1 MKKLRKGD
9 DVIVISGK
17 DKGKRGAI
25 IKINSD
31 DRVIVQGINLVKKHQ
46 KPNPSTGTSG
56 GIIDKEM
63 PIHISNI
70 AIYNFTTKK
79 PDRVSFKINDENEKI
94 RIFKSSG
101 DVIPFATLRTK

>member
-25 IKINSD
+25 VKINSD

-79 PDRVSFKINDENEKI
+79 PDRAGLNIKGRSEEHT
-94 RIFKSSG
+94 
-101 DVIPFATLRTK
+101 A

>member
-17 DKGKRGAI
+17 DKGKRGTI
-25 IKINSD
+25 VKINSD

-46 KPNPSTGTSG
+46 KPNSSTGTSG

-70 AIYNFTTKK
+70 AIYNLTTKK
-79 PDRVSFKINDENEKI
+79 SDRVSFKINDENEKI

-101 DVIPFATLRTK
+101 DAIHSQHKN

>member
-25 IKINSD
+25 IKITSD
-31 DRVIVQGINLVKKHQ
+31 DRAIVQGINLVKKHQ
-46 KPNPSTGTSG
+46 KPNPSTGASG

-70 AIYNFTTKK
+70 AIYNLTTKK
-79 PDRVSFKINDENEKI
+79 QDRVSFKINDENEKI

-101 DVIPFATLRTK
+101 DVIHSQHKN

>member
-1 MKKLRKGD
+1 
-9 DVIVISGK
+9 
-17 DKGKRGAI
+17 
-25 IKINSD
+25 
-31 DRVIVQGINLVKKHQ
+31 
-46 KPNPSTGTSG
+46 
-56 GIIDKEM
+56 M